1 MAEEQELLSPQQA
14 AQRLGVS
21 RQLVRRVIDYGEL
34 EAQQLQGPPTWQV
47 GAEIVLTYVVGE
59 YHFPS

>member
-1 MAEEQELLSPQQA
+1 VAEEQELLSPQQD

-34 EAQQLQGPPTWQV
+34 EAQQLQGDPPDKSV
-47 GAEIVLTYVVGE
+47 RK
-59 YHFPS
+59 